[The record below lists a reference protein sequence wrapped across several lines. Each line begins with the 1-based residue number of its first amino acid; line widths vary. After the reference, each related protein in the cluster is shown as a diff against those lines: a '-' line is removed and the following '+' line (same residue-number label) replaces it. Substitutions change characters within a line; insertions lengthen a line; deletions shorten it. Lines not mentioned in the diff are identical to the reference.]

1 MQRRESRNE
10 VDMEGIN
17 VSFSKPEENP
27 DVSVLSIQGYVDT
40 TTSAE
45 LEESLKRL
53 LKKGRF
59 NIVIDLGGVNYISS
73 AGWGIFISE
82 IKSIRENGGDLKL
95 ASMVGDVY
103 EVFELLEFQT
113 ILENYDTIGEAV
125 KSFGKAPGEGSSK
138 GKDSGGGDK
147 SSIND
152 GDGVATSHGQKVK

>member
-1 MQRRESRNE
+1 
-10 VDMEGIN
+10 MEGIN
-17 VSFSKPEENP
+17 VSFSRPEGNP
-27 DVSVLSIQGYVDT
+27 DVSVLSVQGYVDT

-95 ASMVGDVY
+95 ASMIGDVY

-113 ILENYDTIGEAV
+113 ILQSFDSVDEAV
-125 KSFGKAPGEGSSK
+125 KSFKSASIDTAAPSV
-138 GKDSGGGDK
+138 DSGGEDK
-147 SSIND
+147 SS
-152 GDGVATSHGQKVK
+152 GSGSAKVGSTHGHKAD

>member
-1 MQRRESRNE
+1 
-10 VDMEGIN
+10 MEGIN
-17 VSFSKPEENP
+17 VSFSRPENNP
-27 DVSVLSIQGYVDT
+27 DVSVLSVQGYVDT

-59 NIVIDLGGVNYISS
+59 NIVIDLAGVNYISS

-95 ASMVGDVY
+95 ASMIGDVY

-113 ILENYDTIGEAV
+113 ILQSFDTVDDAIRSFKGASSDGAA
-125 KSFGKAPGEGSSK
+125 KSV
-138 GKDSGGGDK
+138 DSGGEEK
-147 SSIND
+147 SSNN
-152 GDGVATSHGQKVK
+152 GGARVGSTHGHKAE

>member
-1 MQRRESRNE
+1 
-10 VDMEGIN
+10 MEGIN
-17 VSFSKPEENP
+17 VSFSKPEGNP
-27 DVSVLSIQGYVDT
+27 EVSVLSVQGYVDT

-95 ASMVGDVY
+95 ASMVADVY

-113 ILENYDTIGEAV
+113 ILENYDTTDEAV
-125 KSFGKAPGEGSSK
+125 KSFEKSRGDGGAKGTDSKSENPSSDNGEGVACSPAQK
-138 GKDSGGGDK
+138 GK
-147 SSIND
+147 
-152 GDGVATSHGQKVK
+152 